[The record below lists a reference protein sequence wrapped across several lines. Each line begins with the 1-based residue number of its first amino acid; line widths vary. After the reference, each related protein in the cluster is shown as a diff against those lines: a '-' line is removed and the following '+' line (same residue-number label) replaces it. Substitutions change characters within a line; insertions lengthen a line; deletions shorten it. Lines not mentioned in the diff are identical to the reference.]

1 MFNMKKLKVIT
12 LIFAIVFFILFYYS
26 RNSESAINF
35 ERFNLVA
42 PGVLRTPDER
52 FNNIAGYS
60 FKPNYLTIGDTRIHY
75 LDEGPRNGEIIFLL
89 HGEPAWSYL
98 FRKVIPTLTEA
109 GYRVIAP
116 DMVGFGKSDKYISI
130 DDYTHQMHVDK
141 MTQLVRELDLKDIT
155 AHLHDWGGLVG
166 FRVIAEEPER
176 FSRIIASNTS
186 LVAPGRGF
194 FRDLMTYI
202 SYPLFKLGIWFQGPA
217 TWEEFIGGDGFTG
230 WIRYS
235 RYTDNIDIGGIM
247 QTLGNVSDEERA
259 GYEAPYPN
267 ATYKAGAQIFPY
279 LIPSEL
285 RKNEMAYRE
294 VFEKWNKPFLIANS
308 DNDPVTSN
316 NPRLAEMLK
325 RVPTAKEIVIKGPG
339 HFIQEEAGPEYAQLI
354 IDFINGNPKSFEIDS
369 ISVNNKD
376 VL

>member
-1 MFNMKKLKVIT
+1 MKRFFVVFIVAFVI
-12 LIFAIVFFILFYYS
+12 LIGFFQYS
-26 RNSESAINF
+26 RNSNNEINYD
-35 ERFNLVA
+35 RFNLVA
-42 PGVLRTPDER
+42 PGILRTPDER
-52 FNNIAGYS
+52 FNGIKDYPFSA
-60 FKPNYLTIGDTRIHY
+60 NYLTIGDTRIHY
-75 LDEGPRNGEIIFLL
+75 LDEGPIDGKIIFLL

-98 FRKVIPTLTEA
+98 FRKMIPTLTAA

-130 DDYTHQMHVDK
+130 EDYSHQMHVDK
-141 MTQLVRELDLKDIT
+141 MVQLVRELNLKDVT

-176 FSRIIASNTS
+176 FSGIIASNTS
-186 LVAPGRGF
+186 LIAPGRGF
-194 FRDLMTYI
+194 LRDLLSHI
-202 SYPLFKLGIWFQGPA
+202 SYPLFKLGIWIQGPA

-235 RYTDNIDIGGIM
+235 RYTDNIDVGGIM

-325 RVPTAKEIVIKGPG
+325 RVPTAKEILIKGPG

-354 IDFINGNPKSFEIDS
+354 IDFINGNPQSFEIDS
-369 ISVNNKD
+369 ISGNNKD
-376 VL
+376 IL

>member
-1 MFNMKKLKVIT
+1 MKRLFLVVTIIFVI
-12 LIFAIVFFILFYYS
+12 LVGIFQNS
-26 RNSESAINF
+26 RNSDSDINY
-35 ERFNLVA
+35 ERFNLVT

-52 FNNIAGYS
+52 FNDIKDYPFSA
-60 FKPNYLTIGDTRIHY
+60 NYLTIGDTRIHY
-75 LDEGPRNGEIIFLL
+75 LDEGPVDGKIIYLL

-98 FRKVIPTLTEA
+98 FRKMIPTLTAA

-130 DDYTHQMHVDK
+130 DDYSHQMHVDK
-141 MTQLVRELDLKDIT
+141 MVQLVRELDLKDVT

-176 FSRIIASNTS
+176 FSGIIASNTS
-186 LVAPGRGF
+186 LIAPGRGF
-194 FRDLMTYI
+194 FRDLLSHI
-202 SYPLFKLGIWFQGPA
+202 SYPLFKLGIWIQGPA

-235 RYTDNIDIGGIM
+235 RYTDNIDVGGIV

-325 RVPTAKEIVIKGPG
+325 RVPTAKEILIKGPG

-354 IDFINGNPKSFEIDS
+354 IDFINGNPQSFEIDS
-369 ISVNNKD
+369 ISGNNKD
-376 VL
+376 IL

>member
-1 MFNMKKLKVIT
+1 MKRLFVVSIIAFVI
-12 LIFAIVFFILFYYS
+12 LIGFFQYS
-26 RNSESAINF
+26 RNSNNEINYD
-35 ERFNLVA
+35 RFNLVA
-42 PGVLRTPDER
+42 PGILRTPDER
-52 FNNIAGYS
+52 FNGIKDYPFSA
-60 FKPNYLTIGDTRIHY
+60 NYLTIGDTRIHY
-75 LDEGPRNGEIIFLL
+75 LDEGPVNGKIIYLL

-98 FRKVIPTLTEA
+98 FRKMIPTLTAA

-130 DDYTHQMHVDK
+130 DDYSHQMHVDK
-141 MTQLVRELDLKDIT
+141 MVQLVRELDLKDVT

-186 LVAPGRGF
+186 LIAPGRGF
-194 FRDLMTYI
+194 FRDLLSHI
-202 SYPLFKLGIWFQGPA
+202 SYPLFKLGIWIQGPA

-235 RYTDNIDIGGIM
+235 RYTDNIDVGGIM

-325 RVPTAKEIVIKGPG
+325 RVPTAKEILIKGPG

-354 IDFINGNPKSFEIDS
+354 IDFINGNPQSFEIDS
-369 ISVNNKD
+369 ISAKNKD
-376 VL
+376 IL

>member
-1 MFNMKKLKVIT
+1 MKRFFVVFIIAFVI
-12 LIFAIVFFILFYYS
+12 LIGFFQYS
-26 RNSESAINF
+26 RNSNNEINYD
-35 ERFNLVA
+35 RFNLVA
-42 PGVLRTPDER
+42 PGILRTPDER
-52 FNNIAGYS
+52 FNDIKDYPFSA
-60 FKPNYLTIGDTRIHY
+60 NYLTIGDTRIHY
-75 LDEGPRNGEIIFLL
+75 LDEGPVDGKIIYLL

-98 FRKVIPTLTEA
+98 FRKMIPTLTAA

-130 DDYTHQMHVDK
+130 DDYSHQMHVDK
-141 MTQLVRELDLKDIT
+141 MVQLVRELDLKDVT

-176 FSRIIASNTS
+176 FSAIIASNTS
-186 LVAPGRGF
+186 LIAPGRGF
-194 FRDLMTYI
+194 LRDLLSHI
-202 SYPLFKLGIWFQGPA
+202 SYPLFKLGIWIQGPA

-235 RYTDNIDIGGIM
+235 RYTDNIDVGGIM

-325 RVPTAKEIVIKGPG
+325 RVPTAKEILIKGPG

-354 IDFINGNPKSFEIDS
+354 IDFINGNPQSFEIDS
-369 ISVNNKD
+369 TSGNNKD
-376 VL
+376 ILQ

>member
-1 MFNMKKLKVIT
+1 MKRFFVVFIIAFVF
-12 LIFAIVFFILFYYS
+12 LIGFFQYS
-26 RNSESAINF
+26 RNSNNEINYD
-35 ERFNLVA
+35 RFNLVA
-42 PGVLRTPDER
+42 AGVLRTPDER
-52 FNNIAGYS
+52 FNGIKDYPFSA
-60 FKPNYLTIGDTRIHY
+60 NYLTIGDTRIHY
-75 LDEGPRNGEIIFLL
+75 LDEGPVDGKIIYLL

-98 FRKVIPTLTEA
+98 FRRMIPTLTAA

-130 DDYTHQMHVDK
+130 DDYSHQMHVDK
-141 MTQLVRELDLKDIT
+141 MVQLVRELDLKDVT

-176 FSRIIASNTS
+176 FSGIIASNTS
-186 LVAPGRGF
+186 LIAPGRGF
-194 FRDLMTYI
+194 FRDLLSHI
-202 SYPLFKLGIWFQGPA
+202 SYPLFKLGIWIQGPA

-235 RYTDNIDIGGIM
+235 RYTDNIDVGGIM

-316 NPRLAEMLK
+316 NPRLVEMLK
-325 RVPTAKEIVIKGPG
+325 RVPTAKEILIKGPG

-354 IDFINGNPKSFEIDS
+354 IDFINGNPQSFEIDS
-369 ISVNNKD
+369 ISGKNKD
-376 VL
+376 IL

>member
-1 MFNMKKLKVIT
+1 MKRFFVVFIVAFVI
-12 LIFAIVFFILFYYS
+12 LIGFFQYL
-26 RNSESAINF
+26 RNSNNEINYD
-35 ERFNLVA
+35 RFNLVA
-42 PGVLRTPDER
+42 PGILRTPDER
-52 FNNIAGYS
+52 FNGIKDYPFSA
-60 FKPNYLTIGDTRIHY
+60 NYLTIGDTRIHY
-75 LDEGPRNGEIIFLL
+75 LDEGPADGKIIYLL

-98 FRKVIPTLTEA
+98 FRKMIPTLTAA

-130 DDYTHQMHVDK
+130 DDYSHQMHVDK
-141 MTQLVRELDLKDIT
+141 MVQLVRELDLKDVT

-186 LVAPGRGF
+186 LIAPGRGF
-194 FRDLMTYI
+194 FRDFLSHI
-202 SYPLFKLGIWFQGPA
+202 SYPLFKLGIWIQGPA

-235 RYTDNIDIGGIM
+235 RYTDNIDVGGIM

-325 RVPTAKEIVIKGPG
+325 RVPTAKEILIKGPG

-354 IDFINGNPKSFEIDS
+354 IDFINGNPQSFEIDS
-369 ISVNNKD
+369 ISGNNKD
-376 VL
+376 IL

>member
-1 MFNMKKLKVIT
+1 MKRLFVVSIIAFVI
-12 LIFAIVFFILFYYS
+12 LIGFFQYS
-26 RNSESAINF
+26 RNSNSEINYD
-35 ERFNLVA
+35 RFNLVA
-42 PGVLRTPDER
+42 PGILRTPDER
-52 FNNIAGYS
+52 FNGIKDYPFSA
-60 FKPNYLTIGDTRIHY
+60 NYLTIGDTRIHY
-75 LDEGPRNGEIIFLL
+75 LDEGPVDGKIIYLL

-98 FRKVIPTLTEA
+98 FRKMIPTLTAA

-130 DDYTHQMHVDK
+130 DDYSHQMHVDK
-141 MTQLVRELDLKDIT
+141 MVQLVRELDLKDVT

-176 FSRIIASNTS
+176 FSGIIASNTS
-186 LVAPGRGF
+186 LIAPGRGF
-194 FRDLMTYI
+194 LRDLLSHI
-202 SYPLFKLGIWFQGPA
+202 SYPLFKLGIWIQGPA

-235 RYTDNIDIGGIM
+235 RYTDNIDVGGIM

-325 RVPTAKEIVIKGPG
+325 RVPTAKEILIKGPG

-354 IDFINGNPKSFEIDS
+354 IDFINGNPQSFEIDS
-369 ISVNNKD
+369 ISAKNKD
-376 VL
+376 IL

>member
-1 MFNMKKLKVIT
+1 MKRFFVVFIIAFVI
-12 LIFAIVFFILFYYS
+12 LIGFFQYS
-26 RNSESAINF
+26 RNSSNEINYD
-35 ERFNLVA
+35 RFNLVA
-42 PGVLRTPDER
+42 PGILRTPDER
-52 FNNIAGYS
+52 FNDIKDYPFSA
-60 FKPNYLTIGDTRIHY
+60 NYLTIGDTRIHY
-75 LDEGPRNGEIIFLL
+75 LDEGPVDGKIIYLL

-98 FRKVIPTLTEA
+98 FRKMIPTLTAA

-130 DDYTHQMHVDK
+130 DDYSHQMHVDK
-141 MTQLVRELDLKDIT
+141 MVQLVRELNLKDVT

-176 FSRIIASNTS
+176 FSGIIASNTS
-186 LVAPGRGF
+186 LIAPGRGF
-194 FRDLMTYI
+194 FRDLLSHI
-202 SYPLFKLGIWFQGPA
+202 SYPLFKLGIWIQGPA

-235 RYTDNIDIGGIM
+235 RYTDNIDVGGIM

-325 RVPTAKEIVIKGPG
+325 RVPTAKEILIKGPG

-354 IDFINGNPKSFEIDS
+354 IDFINGNPQSFEIDS
-369 ISVNNKD
+369 LSGNNKD
-376 VL
+376 IL

>member
-1 MFNMKKLKVIT
+1 MKRFFVVFIVAFVI
-12 LIFAIVFFILFYYS
+12 LIGFFQYS
-26 RNSESAINF
+26 RNSNNEINYD
-35 ERFNLVA
+35 RFNLVA
-42 PGVLRTPDER
+42 PGILRTPDER
-52 FNNIAGYS
+52 FNGIKDYPFSA
-60 FKPNYLTIGDTRIHY
+60 NYLTIGDTRIHY
-75 LDEGPRNGEIIFLL
+75 LDEGPIDGKIIFLL

-98 FRKVIPTLTEA
+98 FRKMIPTLTAA

-130 DDYTHQMHVDK
+130 EDYSHQMHVDK
-141 MTQLVRELDLKDIT
+141 MVQLVRELNLKDVT

-176 FSRIIASNTS
+176 FSGIIASNTS
-186 LVAPGRGF
+186 LIAPGRGF
-194 FRDLMTYI
+194 LRDLLSHI
-202 SYPLFKLGIWFQGPA
+202 SYPLFKLGIWIQGPA

-235 RYTDNIDIGGIM
+235 RYTDNIDVGGIM
-247 QTLGNVSDEERA
+247 QALGNVSDEERV

-325 RVPTAKEIVIKGPG
+325 RVPTAKEILIKGPG

-354 IDFINGNPKSFEIDS
+354 IDFINGNPQSFEIDS
-369 ISVNNKD
+369 ISGNNKD
-376 VL
+376 IL

>member
-1 MFNMKKLKVIT
+1 MKRFFVVFIIAFVIF
-12 LIFAIVFFILFYYS
+12 IGFFQYS
-26 RNSESAINF
+26 RNSNNEINYD
-35 ERFNLVA
+35 RFNLVA
-42 PGVLRTPDER
+42 PGILRTPDER
-52 FNNIAGYS
+52 FNGIKDYPFS
-60 FKPNYLTIGDTRIHY
+60 SNYLNIGDTRIHY
-75 LDEGPRNGEIIFLL
+75 LDEGPVDGKIIYLL

-98 FRKVIPTLTEA
+98 FRKMIPTLTAA

-130 DDYTHQMHVDK
+130 DDYSHQMHVDK
-141 MTQLVRELDLKDIT
+141 MVQLVRELDLKDVT

-176 FSRIIASNTS
+176 FSGIIASNTS
-186 LVAPGRGF
+186 LIAPGRGF
-194 FRDLMTYI
+194 FRDLLSHI
-202 SYPLFKLGIWFQGPA
+202 SYPLFKLGIWIQGPA

-235 RYTDNIDIGGIM
+235 RYTDNIDVGGIM

-354 IDFINGNPKSFEIDS
+354 IDFINGNPQSFEIDS
-369 ISVNNKD
+369 ISANNKD
-376 VL
+376 IL

>member
-1 MFNMKKLKVIT
+1 MKKIIFFGIA
-12 LIFAIVFFILFYYS
+12 LIILAGIFYYS
-26 RNSESAINF
+26 GNKDLKINYES
-35 ERFNLVA
+35 FNIVA

-52 FNNIAGYS
+52 FSNIVDYP

-75 LDEGPRNGEIIFLL
+75 LDEGPKDGKVIYLL

-98 FRKVIPTLTEA
+98 FIKMIPTLIEE

-116 DMVGFGKSDKYISI
+116 DMVGFGKSDKYLSI
-130 DDYTHQMHVDK
+130 EDYSHQMHVDK
-141 MTQLVRELDLKDIT
+141 MTQLIIELDLQDVT

-166 FRVIAEEPER
+166 FRVIAEEPDR

-186 LVAPGRGF
+186 LIAPGRGF
-194 FRDLMTYI
+194 IKDLMTYI
-202 SYPLFKLGIWFQGPA
+202 SYPLFKLGIWLQGPA
-217 TWEEFIGGDGFTG
+217 TWEEFIGGGSFTG

-235 RYTDNIDIGGIM
+235 RYTDNIDVGGVM
-247 QTLGNVSDEERA
+247 QTLGNVSNDERA

-285 RKNEMAYRE
+285 RKNERAYRD
-294 VFEKWNKPFLIANS
+294 VLEKWQKPFLIANS
-308 DNDPVTSN
+308 DNDPVTGN
-316 NPRLAEMLK
+316 NPRMVEMLK
-325 RVPTAKEIVIKGPG
+325 RIPSAQQVTIQGPG

-354 IDFINGNPKSFEIDS
+354 INFINGKPKGFTVDQKV
-369 ISVNNKD
+369 ISKED
-376 VL
+376 IL

>member
-1 MFNMKKLKVIT
+1 MKRLFLVVTIIFVI
-12 LIFAIVFFILFYYS
+12 LVGIFQHS
-26 RNSESAINF
+26 RNSDSGINY
-35 ERFNLVA
+35 ERFNLVT

-52 FNNIAGYS
+52 FNDIKDYPFSA
-60 FKPNYLTIGDTRIHY
+60 NYLTIGDTRIHY
-75 LDEGPRNGEIIFLL
+75 LDEGPVDGKIIYLL

-98 FRKVIPTLTEA
+98 FRKMIPTLTAA

-130 DDYTHQMHVDK
+130 DDYSHQMHVDK
-141 MTQLVRELDLKDIT
+141 IVQLVRELDLKDVT

-186 LVAPGRGF
+186 LIAPGRGF
-194 FRDLMTYI
+194 FRDLLSHI
-202 SYPLFKLGIWFQGPA
+202 SYPLFKLGIWIQGPA

-235 RYTDNIDIGGIM
+235 RYTDNIDVGGIM

-325 RVPTAKEIVIKGPG
+325 RVPTAKEILIKGPG

-354 IDFINGNPKSFEIDS
+354 IDFINGNPQSFEIDS
-369 ISVNNKD
+369 ISGNNKD
-376 VL
+376 IL

>member
-1 MFNMKKLKVIT
+1 MKR
-12 LIFAIVFFILFYYS
+12 FFIVFIIAFVILIGFFQYS
-26 RNSESAINF
+26 RNSSNEINYD
-35 ERFNLVA
+35 RFNLVA
-42 PGVLRTPDER
+42 PGILRTPDER
-52 FNNIAGYS
+52 FNDIKDYPFSA
-60 FKPNYLTIGDTRIHY
+60 NYLTIGDTRIHY
-75 LDEGPRNGEIIFLL
+75 LDEGPVDGKIIYLL

-98 FRKVIPTLTEA
+98 FRKMIPTLTAA

-130 DDYTHQMHVDK
+130 DDYSHQMHVDK
-141 MTQLVRELDLKDIT
+141 MVQLVRELDLKDVT

-176 FSRIIASNTS
+176 FSGIIASNTS
-186 LVAPGRGF
+186 LIAPGRGF
-194 FRDLMTYI
+194 LRDLLSHI
-202 SYPLFKLGIWFQGPA
+202 SYPLFKLGIWIQGPA

-235 RYTDNIDIGGIM
+235 RYTDNIDVGGIM

-325 RVPTAKEIVIKGPG
+325 RVPTAKEILIKGPG

-354 IDFINGNPKSFEIDS
+354 IDFINGNPQSFEIDS
-369 ISVNNKD
+369 ISGNNKD
-376 VL
+376 IL

>member
-1 MFNMKKLKVIT
+1 MSRSLSVIL
-12 LIFAIVFFILFYYS
+12 LIAAISIAFIFYLS
-26 RNSESAINF
+26 NQKPEINF
-35 ERFNLVA
+35 DRFNLVS
-42 PGVLRTPDER
+42 PGILRTPDDR
-52 FNNIAGYS
+52 FENLEDFP
-60 FKPNYLTIGDTRIHY
+60 FKANYLKIGDTRIHY
-75 LDEGPRNGEIIFLL
+75 LDEGPKNGEVIYLL

-98 FRKVIPTLTEA
+98 FRKMIPVLVDA

-116 DMVGFGKSDKYISI
+116 DMVGFGKSDKYISVE
-130 DDYTHQMHVDK
+130 DYTHQMHVDK
-141 MTQLVRELDLKDIT
+141 MTQLIVELDLKNIT
-155 AHLHDWGGLVG
+155 AHVHDWGGLVG
-166 FRVIAEEPER
+166 LRVVAEEPDR

-186 LVAPGRGF
+186 LIATGRGVLNDMF
-194 FRDLMTYI
+194 SFI
-202 SYPLFKLGIWFQGPA
+202 AYPLFKFSIWFQGPA

-235 RYTDNIDIGGIM
+235 KSTDNIDVGGIM
-247 QTLGNVSDEERA
+247 QTLGTVSASERV

-285 RKNEMAYRE
+285 RKNEKAYRD
-294 VFEKWNKPFLIANS
+294 VFEKWDKPFLIANS

-316 NPRLAEMLK
+316 NPRLVEMLK

-354 IDFINGNPKSFEIDS
+354 IDFINGNPKGFTVKKKLD
-369 ISVNNKD
+369 NFLKLD
-376 VL
+376 

>member
-1 MFNMKKLKVIT
+1 MKKLISIIFILVVIT
-12 LIFAIVFFILFYYS
+12 VGIFFFLRDVDVDVDY
-26 RNSESAINF
+26 

-42 PGVLRTPDER
+42 PGILRTPIDR
-52 FNNIAGYS
+52 FQNIEDYP
-60 FKPNYLTIGDTRIHY
+60 FKENYLIVGDTRIHY
-75 LDEGPRNGEIIFLL
+75 LDEGPDDGEIIYLL
-89 HGEPAWSYL
+89 HGEPTWSYL
-98 FRKVIPTLTEA
+98 FRKMIPTLTEA

-130 DDYTHQMHVDK
+130 EDYSHQMHVDK
-141 MTQLVRELDLKDIT
+141 MTQLIVELDLKNIT
-155 AHLHDWGGLVG
+155 AHVHDWGGLVG
-166 FRVIAEEPER
+166 LRVVAEEPGR

-186 LVAPGRGF
+186 LIAPGRGF
-194 FRDLMTYI
+194 FRDLMSFI

-235 RYTDNIDIGGIM
+235 RYTDNIDVGGVM
-247 QTLGNVSDEERA
+247 QTLGNVSEAERA

-285 RKNEMAYRE
+285 RKNEKAYRD
-294 VFEKWNKPFLIANS
+294 VFEKWEKPFLIANS

-316 NPRLAEMLK
+316 NPRIVEMLK
-325 RVPTAKEIVIKGPG
+325 RIPSAQEIVINGPG

-354 IDFINGNPKSFEIDS
+354 IDFINGNPQPFKIKQDS
-369 ISVNNKD
+369 IDKND
-376 VL
+376 IL

>member
-1 MFNMKKLKVIT
+1 MKRLFVVFIVAFVI
-12 LIFAIVFFILFYYS
+12 LIGFFQYS
-26 RNSESAINF
+26 RNSNNEINYD
-35 ERFNLVA
+35 RFNLVA
-42 PGVLRTPDER
+42 PGILRTPDER
-52 FNNIAGYS
+52 FNGIKDYPFSA
-60 FKPNYLTIGDTRIHY
+60 NYLTIGDTRIHY
-75 LDEGPRNGEIIFLL
+75 LDEGPIDGKIIFLL

-98 FRKVIPTLTEA
+98 FRKMIPTLTAA

-130 DDYTHQMHVDK
+130 DDYSHQMHVDK
-141 MTQLVRELDLKDIT
+141 MVQLVRELNLKDVT

-176 FSRIIASNTS
+176 FSGIIASNTS
-186 LVAPGRGF
+186 LIAPGRGF
-194 FRDLMTYI
+194 LRDLLSHI
-202 SYPLFKLGIWFQGPA
+202 SYPLFKLGIWIQGPA

-235 RYTDNIDIGGIM
+235 RYTDNIDVGGIM
-247 QTLGNVSDEERA
+247 QALGNVSDEERV

-325 RVPTAKEIVIKGPG
+325 RVPTAKEILIKGPG

-354 IDFINGNPKSFEIDS
+354 IDFINGNPQSFEIDS
-369 ISVNNKD
+369 ISGNNKD
-376 VL
+376 IL

>member
-1 MFNMKKLKVIT
+1 MKRFFVVFIIAFVIF
-12 LIFAIVFFILFYYS
+12 IGFFQYS
-26 RNSESAINF
+26 RNSNNEINYD
-35 ERFNLVA
+35 RFNLVA
-42 PGVLRTPDER
+42 PGILRTPDER
-52 FNNIAGYS
+52 FNGIKDYPFS
-60 FKPNYLTIGDTRIHY
+60 SNYLNIGDTRIHY
-75 LDEGPRNGEIIFLL
+75 LDEGPVDGKIIYLL

-98 FRKVIPTLTEA
+98 FRKMIPTLTAA

-130 DDYTHQMHVDK
+130 DDYSHQMHVDK
-141 MTQLVRELDLKDIT
+141 MVQLVRELDLKDVT

-176 FSRIIASNTS
+176 FSGIIASNTS
-186 LVAPGRGF
+186 LIAPGRGF
-194 FRDLMTYI
+194 FRDLLSHI
-202 SYPLFKLGIWFQGPA
+202 SYPLFKLGIWIQGPA

-235 RYTDNIDIGGIM
+235 RYTDNIDVGGIM

-259 GYEAPYPN
+259 GYEAPYPD

-325 RVPTAKEIVIKGPG
+325 RVPTAKEILIKGPG

-354 IDFINGNPKSFEIDS
+354 IDFINGNPQSFEIDS
-369 ISVNNKD
+369 ISGKNKD
-376 VL
+376 IL

>member
-1 MFNMKKLKVIT
+1 MKRFFVVFIVAFVI
-12 LIFAIVFFILFYYS
+12 LIGFFQYS
-26 RNSESAINF
+26 RNSNNEINYD
-35 ERFNLVA
+35 RFNLVA
-42 PGVLRTPDER
+42 PGILRTPDER
-52 FNNIAGYS
+52 FNGIKDYPFSA
-60 FKPNYLTIGDTRIHY
+60 NYLNIGDTRIHY
-75 LDEGPRNGEIIFLL
+75 LDEGPVDGKIIYLL

-98 FRKVIPTLTEA
+98 FRKMIPTLTAA

-130 DDYTHQMHVDK
+130 DDYSHQMHVDK
-141 MTQLVRELDLKDIT
+141 MVQLVRELDLKDVT

-176 FSRIIASNTS
+176 FSGIIASNTS
-186 LVAPGRGF
+186 LIAPGRGF
-194 FRDLMTYI
+194 FRDLLSHI
-202 SYPLFKLGIWFQGPA
+202 SYPLFKLGIWIQGPA

-235 RYTDNIDIGGIM
+235 RYTDNIDVGGIM

-325 RVPTAKEIVIKGPG
+325 RVPTAKEILIKGPG

-354 IDFINGNPKSFEIDS
+354 IDFINGNPQSFEIDS
-369 ISVNNKD
+369 ISAKNKD
-376 VL
+376 IL

>member
-1 MFNMKKLKVIT
+1 MKRLIVLITVIFV
-12 LIFAIVFFILFYYS
+12 IFLGLSQYLRDPNI
-26 RNSESAINF
+26 EINYD
-35 ERFNLVA
+35 RFNLVA

-52 FNNIAGYS
+52 FDNIKDYPFS
-60 FKPNYLTIGDTRIHY
+60 PNYLTIGDTRIHY
-75 LDEGPRNGEIIFLL
+75 LDEGPMDGKIIYLL

-98 FRKVIPTLTEA
+98 FRKIIPTLTAA

-130 DDYTHQMHVDK
+130 DDYSHQMHVDK
-141 MTQLVRELDLKDIT
+141 MVQLVRELDLKDVT

-176 FSRIIASNTS
+176 FSGIIASNTS
-186 LVAPGRGF
+186 LIAPGRGF
-194 FRDLMTYI
+194 LRDLLSHI
-202 SYPLFKLGIWFQGPA
+202 SYPLFKLGIWIQGPA

-235 RYTDNIDIGGIM
+235 RYTDNIDVGGIM

-325 RVPTAKEIVIKGPG
+325 RVPTAKEILIKGPG

-354 IDFINGNPKSFEIDS
+354 IDFINGNPQPFGIDS
-369 ISVNNKD
+369 ISGKNKD
-376 VL
+376 IL

>member
-1 MFNMKKLKVIT
+1 MKRLFVVSIIAFVI
-12 LIFAIVFFILFYYS
+12 LIGFFQYS
-26 RNSESAINF
+26 RNSNNEINYD
-35 ERFNLVA
+35 RFNLVA
-42 PGVLRTPDER
+42 PGILRTPDER
-52 FNNIAGYS
+52 FNDIKDYPFSA
-60 FKPNYLTIGDTRIHY
+60 NYLTIGDTRIHY
-75 LDEGPRNGEIIFLL
+75 LDEGPVDGKIIYLL

-98 FRKVIPTLTEA
+98 FRKMIPTLTAA

-130 DDYTHQMHVDK
+130 DDYSHQMHVDK
-141 MTQLVRELDLKDIT
+141 MVQLVRELNLKDVT

-176 FSRIIASNTS
+176 FSGIIASNTS
-186 LVAPGRGF
+186 LIAPGRGF
-194 FRDLMTYI
+194 FRDLLSHI
-202 SYPLFKLGIWFQGPA
+202 SYPLFKLGIWIQGPA

-235 RYTDNIDIGGIM
+235 RYTDNIDVGGIM

-325 RVPTAKEIVIKGPG
+325 RVPTAKEILIKGPG

-354 IDFINGNPKSFEIDS
+354 IDFINGNPQSFEIDS
-369 ISVNNKD
+369 ISGNNKD
-376 VL
+376 IL

>member
-1 MFNMKKLKVIT
+1 MKRFFVVFIIAFVIF
-12 LIFAIVFFILFYYS
+12 IGFFQYS
-26 RNSESAINF
+26 RNSNNEINYD
-35 ERFNLVA
+35 RFNLVA
-42 PGVLRTPDER
+42 PGILRTPDER
-52 FNNIAGYS
+52 FNGIKDYPFS
-60 FKPNYLTIGDTRIHY
+60 SNYLNIGDTRIHY
-75 LDEGPRNGEIIFLL
+75 LDEGPVDGKIIYLL

-98 FRKVIPTLTEA
+98 FRKMIPTLTAA

-130 DDYTHQMHVDK
+130 DDYSHQMHVDK
-141 MTQLVRELDLKDIT
+141 MVQLVRELDLKDVT

-176 FSRIIASNTS
+176 FSGIIASNTS
-186 LVAPGRGF
+186 LIAPGRGF
-194 FRDLMTYI
+194 LRDLLSHI
-202 SYPLFKLGIWFQGPA
+202 SYPLFKLGIWIQGPA

-235 RYTDNIDIGGIM
+235 RYTDNIDVGGIM
-247 QTLGNVSDEERA
+247 QTLGNVSDEERV

-325 RVPTAKEIVIKGPG
+325 RVPTAKEILIKGPG

-354 IDFINGNPKSFEIDS
+354 IDFINGNPQSFEIDS
-369 ISVNNKD
+369 ISGKNKD
-376 VL
+376 IL

>member
-1 MFNMKKLKVIT
+1 MKRFFVVFIIAFVF
-12 LIFAIVFFILFYYS
+12 LIGFFQYS
-26 RNSESAINF
+26 RNSNNEINYD
-35 ERFNLVA
+35 RFNLVA
-42 PGVLRTPDER
+42 AGVLRTPDER
-52 FNNIAGYS
+52 FNGIKDYPFSA
-60 FKPNYLTIGDTRIHY
+60 NYLTIGDTRIHY
-75 LDEGPRNGEIIFLL
+75 LDEGPVDGKIIYLL

-98 FRKVIPTLTEA
+98 FRRMIPTLTAA

-130 DDYTHQMHVDK
+130 DDYSHQMHVDK
-141 MTQLVRELDLKDIT
+141 MVQLVRELDLKDVT

-176 FSRIIASNTS
+176 FSGIIASNTS
-186 LVAPGRGF
+186 LIAPGRGF
-194 FRDLMTYI
+194 FRDLLSHI
-202 SYPLFKLGIWFQGPA
+202 SYPLFKLGIWIQGPA

-235 RYTDNIDIGGIM
+235 RYTDNIDVGGIM

-325 RVPTAKEIVIKGPG
+325 RVPTAKEILIKGPG

-354 IDFINGNPKSFEIDS
+354 IDFINGNPQSFEIDS
-369 ISVNNKD
+369 ISGKNKD
-376 VL
+376 IL

>member
-1 MFNMKKLKVIT
+1 MKRFFVVFIIAFVI
-12 LIFAIVFFILFYYS
+12 LIGFFQYS
-26 RNSESAINF
+26 RNSSNEINYD
-35 ERFNLVA
+35 RFNLVA
-42 PGVLRTPDER
+42 PGILRTPDER
-52 FNNIAGYS
+52 FNGIKDYPFSA
-60 FKPNYLTIGDTRIHY
+60 NYLTIGDTRIHY
-75 LDEGPRNGEIIFLL
+75 LDEGPVDGKIIYLL

-98 FRKVIPTLTEA
+98 FRKMIPTLTAA

-130 DDYTHQMHVDK
+130 DDYSHQMHVDK
-141 MTQLVRELDLKDIT
+141 MVQLVRELDLKDVT

-176 FSRIIASNTS
+176 FSGIIASNTS
-186 LVAPGRGF
+186 LIAPGRGF
-194 FRDLMTYI
+194 LRDLLSHI
-202 SYPLFKLGIWFQGPA
+202 SYPLFKLGIWIQGPA

-235 RYTDNIDIGGIM
+235 RYTDNIDVGGIM

-325 RVPTAKEIVIKGPG
+325 RVPTAKEILIKGPG

-354 IDFINGNPKSFEIDS
+354 IDFINGNPQSFEIDS
-369 ISVNNKD
+369 ISGNNKD
-376 VL
+376 IL

>member
-1 MFNMKKLKVIT
+1 MKRLFLVVTIIFVI
-12 LIFAIVFFILFYYS
+12 LVGIFQNS
-26 RNSESAINF
+26 RNSDSDINY
-35 ERFNLVA
+35 ERFNLVT

-52 FNNIAGYS
+52 FNDIKDYPFSA
-60 FKPNYLTIGDTRIHY
+60 NYLTIGDTRIHY
-75 LDEGPRNGEIIFLL
+75 LDEGPVDGKIIYLL

-98 FRKVIPTLTEA
+98 FRKMIPTLTAA

-130 DDYTHQMHVDK
+130 DDYSHQMHVDK
-141 MTQLVRELDLKDIT
+141 MVQLVRELDLKDVT

-176 FSRIIASNTS
+176 FSGIIASNTS
-186 LVAPGRGF
+186 LIAPGRGF
-194 FRDLMTYI
+194 FRDLLSHI
-202 SYPLFKLGIWFQGPA
+202 SYPLFKLGIWIQGPA

-235 RYTDNIDIGGIM
+235 RYTDNIDVGGIM

-325 RVPTAKEIVIKGPG
+325 RVPTAKEILIKGPG

-354 IDFINGNPKSFEIDS
+354 IDFINGNPQSFEIDS
-369 ISVNNKD
+369 ISGNNKD
-376 VL
+376 IL

>member
-1 MFNMKKLKVIT
+1 MKKIISILVFV
-12 LIFAIVFFILFYYS
+12 LIIAAGLFQYS
-26 RNSESAINF
+26 KNHEPEINY

-42 PGVLRTPDER
+42 PGILRTPDER
-52 FNNIAGYS
+52 FQNIVDYPYS
-60 FKPNYLTIGDTRIHY
+60 PNYLTIGDTRIHY
-75 LDEGPRNGEIIFLL
+75 LDEGPRDGEIIYLL

-98 FRKVIPTLTEA
+98 FRKLIPTLTQA

-130 DDYTHQMHVDK
+130 DDYSHQMHVDK
-141 MTQLVRELDLKDIT
+141 MTQLIVKLDLKNIT
-155 AHLHDWGGLVG
+155 AHVHDWGGLVG
-166 FRVIAEEPER
+166 LRVVAEEPDR

-186 LVAPGRGF
+186 LIAPGRGF
-194 FRDLMTYI
+194 FKDLMSFI
-202 SYPLFKLGIWFQGPA
+202 SYPLFKLSIWFQGPA

-235 RYTDNIDIGGIM
+235 RYTDNIDVGGIM
-247 QTLGNVSDEERA
+247 QTLGNVSDSERV

-285 RKNEMAYRE
+285 RKNEKAYRD

-308 DNDPVTSN
+308 DNDPVTGN
-316 NPRLAEMLK
+316 NPRMVEMLK
-325 RVPTAKEIVIKGPG
+325 RIPSAEEILIRGPG
-339 HFIQEEAGPEYAQLI
+339 HFLQEEAGPEYAQLI
-354 IDFINGNPKSFEIDS
+354 IDFINGNPKGFTIDQKV
-369 ISVNNKD
+369 ISKED
-376 VL
+376 IL

>member
-1 MFNMKKLKVIT
+1 MKRFFVVFIIAFVI
-12 LIFAIVFFILFYYS
+12 LIGFFQYS
-26 RNSESAINF
+26 RNSSNEINYD
-35 ERFNLVA
+35 RFNLVA
-42 PGVLRTPDER
+42 PGILRTPDER
-52 FNNIAGYS
+52 FNGIKDYPFSA
-60 FKPNYLTIGDTRIHY
+60 NYLTIGDTRIHY
-75 LDEGPRNGEIIFLL
+75 LDEGPIDGKIIFLL

-98 FRKVIPTLTEA
+98 FRKMIPTLTAA

-130 DDYTHQMHVDK
+130 DDYSHQMHVDK
-141 MTQLVRELDLKDIT
+141 MVQLVRELDLKDVT

-176 FSRIIASNTS
+176 FSGIIASNTS
-186 LVAPGRGF
+186 LIAPGRGF
-194 FRDLMTYI
+194 LRDLLSHI
-202 SYPLFKLGIWFQGPA
+202 SYPLFKLGIWIQGPA

-235 RYTDNIDIGGIM
+235 RYTDNIDVGGIM

-325 RVPTAKEIVIKGPG
+325 RVPTAKEILIKGPG

-354 IDFINGNPKSFEIDS
+354 IDFINGNPQSFEIDS
-369 ISVNNKD
+369 ISGNNKD
-376 VL
+376 IL

>member
-1 MFNMKKLKVIT
+1 MKRFFVVFIIAFVIF
-12 LIFAIVFFILFYYS
+12 IGFFQYS
-26 RNSESAINF
+26 RNSNNEINYD
-35 ERFNLVA
+35 RFNLVA
-42 PGVLRTPDER
+42 PGILRTPDER
-52 FNNIAGYS
+52 FNGIKDYPFS
-60 FKPNYLTIGDTRIHY
+60 SNYLNIGDTRIHY
-75 LDEGPRNGEIIFLL
+75 LDEGPVDGKIIYLL

-98 FRKVIPTLTEA
+98 FRKMIPTLTAA

-130 DDYTHQMHVDK
+130 DDYSHQMHVDK
-141 MTQLVRELDLKDIT
+141 MVQLVRELDLKDVT

-176 FSRIIASNTS
+176 FSGIIASNTS
-186 LVAPGRGF
+186 LIAPGRGF
-194 FRDLMTYI
+194 FRDLLSHI
-202 SYPLFKLGIWFQGPA
+202 SYPLFKLGIWIQGPA

-235 RYTDNIDIGGIM
+235 RYTDNIDVGGIM

-325 RVPTAKEIVIKGPG
+325 RVPTAKEILIKGPG

-354 IDFINGNPKSFEIDS
+354 IDFINGNPQSFEIDS
-369 ISVNNKD
+369 ISSSNKD
-376 VL
+376 IL

>member
-1 MFNMKKLKVIT
+1 MKRLIVLITVIFV
-12 LIFAIVFFILFYYS
+12 IFLGLSQYLRDPNI
-26 RNSESAINF
+26 EINYD
-35 ERFNLVA
+35 RFNLVA

-52 FNNIAGYS
+52 FDNIKDYPFS
-60 FKPNYLTIGDTRIHY
+60 PNYLTIGDTRIHY
-75 LDEGPRNGEIIFLL
+75 LDEGPMDGKIIYLL

-98 FRKVIPTLTEA
+98 FRKIIPTLTAA

-130 DDYTHQMHVDK
+130 DDYSHQMHVDK
-141 MTQLVRELDLKDIT
+141 MVQLVRELDLKDVT

-176 FSRIIASNTS
+176 FSGIIASNTS
-186 LVAPGRGF
+186 LIAPGRGF
-194 FRDLMTYI
+194 LRDLLSHI
-202 SYPLFKLGIWFQGPA
+202 SYPLFKLGIWIQGPA

-235 RYTDNIDIGGIM
+235 RYTDNIDVGGIM

-316 NPRLAEMLK
+316 NPRLVEMLK
-325 RVPTAKEIVIKGPG
+325 RVPTAKEILIKGPG

-354 IDFINGNPKSFEIDS
+354 IDFINGNPQPFGIDS
-369 ISVNNKD
+369 ISGKNKD
-376 VL
+376 IL